1 MDNIIECRLN
11 STCKEI
17 FTGLWQHDYGQ
28 ILRITGADLP
38 KAVEVQFSLKD
49 KGGDTLTRIGTT
61 VDGATEVKVPDSLL
75 KNENCTQNYLIYA
88 WIYVTDDTSGKT
100 EYKIILH
107 VKSRSK
113 PEKPTEEP
121 LPEPNIFHE
130 TVEAVN
136 VSAERAEKA
145 ASDAEN
151 IRDNLNLD
159 LSEKITR
166 PDTAKVGQ
174 VLAVKEIDES
184 GKPTVFEAEDVKVP
198 TKTSELENDS
208 GFLTEHQDISGKLDT
223 EKLPEA
229 IDTALAQ
236 AKESGV
242 FDGKD
247 GANGKDGT
255 PGEQGPKGEPG
266 ETTYIENPYDDTE
279 LKSEIATKITAP
291 ENPEVGKVFKIKS
304 VNDDGTFIGEWAD
317 CANLDVQIKGK
328 SIVTDGIAEIPI
340 ANRDNVFGVVKT
352 VPYEFWGTGVGASSN
367 DGQLRLY
374 PASNGN
380 IDARQKINVS
390 PISVNNLDY
399 AVKAAMC
406 DGKGA
411 AWTAEEQAAARERMG
426 AESSD
431 WEDVITYIT
440 SSEEEECTTC
450 YIDFDH
456 TYRKIY
462 VLIDESA
469 IKGTTYMSVRFGV
482 IGKNKLHNTALL
494 TNTSPAFNIKQKY
507 KTFSAE
513 VMNIADISYRYTA
526 SSSGQLYSYCENP
539 FIGRVGPPS
548 ITAVDASAIGG
559 IVWYGKMYAGT
570 RLVVK
575 GVRA

>member
-17 FTGLWQHDYGQ
+17 FAGLWQHDYGQ

-88 WIYVTDDTSGKT
+88 WIYVTDDTSGNT

-255 PGEQGPKGEPG
+255 PGEQGPKGDPG

-279 LKSEIATKITAP
+279 LKSEIATKITVP

-317 CANLDVQIKGK
+317 CANLDVRINGE
-328 SIVTDGIAEIPI
+328 SIVKDGVAEIPLCTNPNTPGLVTI
-340 ANRDNVFGVVKT
+340 DAYPTSGGLYRANVKT
-352 VPYEFWGTGVGASSN
+352 GLVRINKATDDMISK
-367 DGQLRLY
+367 R
-374 PASNGN
+374 SNGYC
-380 IDARQKINVS
+380 
-390 PISVNNLDY
+390 PIVPLNLDY
-399 AVKAAMC
+399 AVKSAMC
-406 DGKGA
+406 DGKGV
-411 AWTAEEQAAARERMG
+411 AWTADEREVARERMG
-426 AESSD
+426 S
-431 WEDVITYIT
+431 W
-440 SSEEEECTTC
+440 SSEWKIIMNETLEEDANNIAFIVPDNTKEMICYLKSESLESISSALYLRTINTFSTTVGESFAPFHGAFTPNKITVGFQKLQFLNSK
-450 YIDFDH
+450 YAMVEYTSVTHNSPSSVDSEIR
-456 TYRKIY
+456 YRKM
-462 VLIDESA
+462 SA
-469 IKGTTYMSVRFGV
+469 LRVDSKRFQFHSVNTNSPFKTGTHFIVFVR
-482 IGKNKLHNTALL
+482 T
-494 TNTSPAFNIKQKY
+494 
-507 KTFSAE
+507 
-513 VMNIADISYRYTA
+513 
-526 SSSGQLYSYCENP
+526 
-539 FIGRVGPPS
+539 
-548 ITAVDASAIGG
+548 
-559 IVWYGKMYAGT
+559 
-570 RLVVK
+570 
-575 GVRA
+575 